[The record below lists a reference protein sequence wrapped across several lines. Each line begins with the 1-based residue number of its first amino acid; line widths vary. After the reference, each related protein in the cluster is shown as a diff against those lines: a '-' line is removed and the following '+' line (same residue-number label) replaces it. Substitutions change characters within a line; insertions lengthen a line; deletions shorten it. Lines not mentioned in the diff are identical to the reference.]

1 MFFTEVF
8 DFYDFVMIVKDLTKT
23 FQVIS
28 CDQILVGYLDDE
40 NCYVNL
46 EESLMGELFRCAHD
60 VPGTNWKRIN
70 VQAEVWYSPAPTKRR
85 KSEFE
90 IASSSLKDERQ
101 LNTTELHR

>member
-8 DFYDFVMIVKDLTKT
+8 DFYDFVRRVKDLTKT

-60 VPGTNWKRIN
+60 VPGTNCKRIN
-70 VQAEVWYSPAPTKRR
+70 VQA
-85 KSEFE
+85 EFE